1 MKNFLYKE
9 IKLITNPLNWIFLL
23 FLTMLLIPTYP
34 CYVPFFYLCLSV
46 FFMFNNAEINRDME
60 YSLILPI
67 RKKDIVKSRCI
78 LVFFYQILGLILSI
92 PFVFLRITENQAG
105 IDLNVAFFGLIMIC
119 LSIFNFVFISGFYKK
134 GEKPGLPF
142 LASSIL
148 YFVVYIVFEIPI
160 WMKSVFNV
168 EYFIIMD
175 NTDATSQ
182 IKQLPILFIGIMF
195 YVLTWFLTYKVSAK
209 RFEKVDL

>member
-34 CYVPFFYLCLSV
+34 CYIPFFYLCLSV

-78 LVFFYQILGLILSI
+78 LVCFYQILGLILSI
-92 PFVFLRITENQAG
+92 PFVFLRVTENQAG

>member
-92 PFVFLRITENQAG
+92 PFVFLRVTENQAG

-160 WMKSVFNV
+160 WMKTVFNV

-175 NTDATSQ
+175 NTDASSQ
-182 IKQLPILFIGIMF
+182 IKQLPILFIGIIF

>member
-46 FFMFNNAEINRDME
+46 FFMFNNAEINRDMD

-92 PFVFLRITENQAG
+92 PFVFLRVTENQAG

-119 LSIFNFVFISGFYKK
+119 LSIFNFVFITGFYKK

>member
-1 MKNFLYKE
+1 
-9 IKLITNPLNWIFLL
+9 
-23 FLTMLLIPTYP
+23 MLLITSYS

-92 PFVFLRITENQAG
+92 PFVFLRVTENQAG

-119 LSIFNFVFISGFYKK
+119 LSIFNFVFITGFYKK

-160 WMKSVFNV
+160 WMKSMFNV

-195 YVLTWFLTYKVSAK
+195 YVLTCFLTYKVSAK